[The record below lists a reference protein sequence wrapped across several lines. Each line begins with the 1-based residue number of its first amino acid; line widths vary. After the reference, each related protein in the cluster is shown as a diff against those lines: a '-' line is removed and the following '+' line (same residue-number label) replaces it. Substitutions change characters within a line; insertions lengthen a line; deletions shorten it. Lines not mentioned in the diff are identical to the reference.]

1 MWTTAKTKPMGI
13 EKPRRLVQ
21 TTAKMKLM
29 GIQTARCLVWTT
41 AKTKPM
47 EIQNARHENL
57 DERMAW
63 RKVVQMAT
71 QMVERMATQTALT
84 TVC

>member
-1 MWTTAKTKPMGI
+1 M
-13 EKPRRLVQ
+13 
-21 TTAKMKLM
+21 
-29 GIQTARCLVWTT
+29 VWTT

-71 QMVERMATQTALT
+71 QMVEMRVGTKAAMTAYIT
-84 TVC
+84 KS